1 MTLGLVAPK
10 PIDEPG
16 LGRAEEQP
24 VSTGLL
30 QGDEK
35 LLTMIH
41 CFVARDYRVLC
52 AMRARAGD
60 PARPVQHTL
69 GGQL

>member
-1 MTLGLVAPK
+1 MTLGLVALK

-41 CFVARDYRVLC
+41 CFVVDVVAALEFGLERKL
-52 AMRARAGD
+52 AA
-60 PARPVQHTL
+60 
-69 GGQL
+69 